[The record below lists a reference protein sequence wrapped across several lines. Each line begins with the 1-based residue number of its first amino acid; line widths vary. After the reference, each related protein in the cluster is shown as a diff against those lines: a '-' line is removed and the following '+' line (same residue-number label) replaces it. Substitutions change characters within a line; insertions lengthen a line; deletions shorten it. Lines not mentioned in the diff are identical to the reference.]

1 MLTSLLNG
9 LLSLTGWPA
18 YLIVG
23 LLCFGEAAFFLGF
36 VLPGE
41 IAVVYGGVLA
51 SRHQVSLEWMCALVV
66 LAAILGDSVGYEVG
80 RHIGPILLRHRPL
93 KNLKGV
99 DQTRDFLRRR
109 GGPAVF
115 LGRFVSV
122 LRALMPGVA
131 GVSELRYRTF
141 LLFNALG
148 GLVWGI
154 GFTIAGFLVGK
165 SYEHF
170 LKLVGR
176 TGTYV
181 LIGVVAVLAVLLA
194 ARKVRNRRRGREHE
208 REPAGASGA
217 KPD

>member
-1 MLTSLLNG
+1 MLTPLLHG
-9 LLSLTGWPA
+9 LLSLHGWLA
-18 YLIVG
+18 YLIVA

-51 SRHQVSLEWMCALVV
+51 SEHHVSLPWMCVLVV
-66 LAAILGDSVGYEVG
+66 AAAILGDSVGYEVG
-80 RHIGPILLRHRPL
+80 RHLGPWLLRHWPL
-93 KNLKGV
+93 RRVKGV
-99 DQTRDFLRRR
+99 AQTREFLRRR

-141 LLFNALG
+141 LVYNALG
-148 GLVWGI
+148 GLIWGI
-154 GFTIAGFLVGK
+154 GFTIAGYLVGA

-170 LKLVGR
+170 LRTLGR

-181 LIGVVAVLAVLLA
+181 LGGVVLLVVVA
-194 ARKVRNRRRGREHE
+194 IVVRRLRRRRRSVDREK
-208 REPAGASGA
+208 EPVGMGSA